1 MLQTDVSS
9 ATMRRGAVSVV
20 AQSYPTLPAAHA
32 YIAKGIAVFPIVAA
46 DSFKAPATSNGLKD
60 ASTSAEQIEEWWQR
74 WPDSNIGIATG
85 AKAGFW
91 VLDIDGDKGAA
102 TLAEL
107 ERVHGPLPATPEQT
121 TARGRHICFAWDPEH
136 PIKNSAGRIGGKFD
150 ERGKLV
156 EPSGIDAR
164 GEGGYIV
171 AAPSRHAT
179 GVNYTWHPE
188 RRPSKMAFAPAPA
201 WLLELAEK
209 KPEPPKAVPGPRP
222 ERGPAPPAQ
231 PGSKLITPYGEK
243 ILREECEKIATAVDG
258 TVEMTINERSFL
270 VGTIVGAGEIKEE
283 IARAALIEA
292 GMKVCKPPWTIVQIS
307 EKVERAMS
315 AGMAHPRVKPEL
327 PPRRYSAPLE
337 RPQAAVVDIRTGE
350 DLPTAPISEE
360 QARAVMTRA
369 SADDARPPNFS
380 DEALALKFADKHAGD
395 LRYVANW
402 GAWLRWTGTHWQHD
416 KTLLAFDLIRPV
428 CRGVAATCERENT
441 AKALTSAK
449 TVAAVEKLAKA
460 DRRIAATTDQ
470 WDADPWLLN
479 TPAGVIDLRTGHLR
493 QHDPRDHLTKI
504 TAVAPG
510 GAGDCPNWL
519 AFLDRV
525 TDGDRDLEAFLQRI
539 FGYALTGDTSA
550 HALFFAFG
558 TGANGKSVA
567 LDTLAGILGDY
578 HRTAPIETFTASVS
592 ERHPTEL
599 AGLRGARLVTAIE
612 TEEGRRWAES
622 RIKTLTGG
630 DRISARFMRQDFFE
644 FVPQFKLLI
653 AGNHKPGL
661 RSVDEAMRR
670 RFHLIPFS
678 VTIPPEERDPALRD
692 KLKAEWP
699 GILQWMVDGCLDW
712 QRDGLAPPQVVREAT
727 AAYLDAEDALAA
739 WIEEACS
746 RDPQAWTSTTVLFAS
761 WKAWAD
767 KAGEHVGSVRRFA
780 QTMEA
785 RGFEAF
791 RTKTGRGFQGLTVTH
806 SMGVPPPH
814 WSDR

>member
-1 MLQTDVSS
+1 MVS
-9 ATMRRGAVSVV
+9 AP
-20 AQSYPTLPAAHA
+20 AQGYPTLPAARA
-32 YIAKGIAVFPIVAA
+32 YIAKGIAVFSIRPW
-46 DSFKAPATSNGLKD
+46 DDPELDPKERGKAPATQHGLKD
-60 ASTSAEQIEEWWQR
+60 ATTAAETIEEWWQR
-74 WPDSNIGIATG
+74 WPTNNIGIATG

-91 VLDIDGDKGAA
+91 VLDIDGEKGAA
-102 TLAEL
+102 SLAAL
-107 ERVHGPLPATPEQT
+107 ETEHGALPETPEQT

-156 EPSGIDAR
+156 EASGIDAR

-171 AAPSRHAT
+171 AAPSKHAT
-179 GVNYTWHPE
+179 GVHYAWHPE
-188 RRPSKMAFAPAPA
+188 RRPSKMAFAPAPE
-201 WLLELAEK
+201 WLVALAEK
-209 KPEPPKAVPGPRP
+209 KPEPARAAAGPRP
-222 ERGPAPPAQ
+222 ERSPAPAAQ
-231 PGSKLITPYGEK
+231 QGSRLITPYGEK

-258 TVEMTINERSFL
+258 TVENTLNDCSFL

-292 GMKVCKPPWTIVQIS
+292 GMKVVKPPWTIVQIS

-315 AGMAHPRVKPEL
+315 AGILKPRVKPEL
-327 PPRRYSAPLE
+327 PPRRYSAPAE
-337 RPQAAVVDIRTGE
+337 WPQAAVIDIRTRE
-350 DLPTAPISEE
+350 ELPSAPISEE
-360 QARAVMTRA
+360 QARAVMARA

-380 DEALALKFADKHAGD
+380 DEALALRFADKHADD
-395 LRYVANW
+395 LRYVASW
-402 GAWLRWTGTHWQHD
+402 GAWLQWTGTHWLHD

-428 CRGVAATCERENT
+428 CRGIAATCERENT

-510 GAGDCPNWL
+510 GGDCPNWL

-525 TDGDRDLEAFLQRI
+525 TAGDRDLEAFLQRI

-712 QRDGLAPPQVVREAT
+712 QRDGLAAPQVVRDAT
-727 AAYLDAEDALAA
+727 AAYLDAEDALAG

-780 QTMEA
+780 QTLEA
-785 RGFEAF
+785 RGFDAF
-791 RTKTGRGFQGLTVTH
+791 RTKTGRGFQGLAVLR
-806 SMGVPPPH
+806 SIEVPPH